1 MKKLLAAVAVACCTL
16 ANSGYAEQPMAEQ
29 YRAILQ
35 SGNFLVEYE
44 ADYGEYVVSKTI
56 SGYADMRMERNNLKI
71 RGIVP
76 LYGYGKRSYPDTLY
90 REGKYY
96 KFEAKKKA
104 TVADET
110 RLDDP
115 NLDPKDGWN
124 TVRYAL
130 ALPDEFLPI
139 CAEDYFRPDSAALGQ
154 AVYTDTG
161 KRTIA
166 KREYVSDKYVLPLK
180 SQAGSTLAE
189 INYYYC
195 YGEKGLAYIEK
206 VIVNKGREYV
216 ISRVKI
222 KELTAD
228 VPVEAFTIPAGC
240 KVYAAGI
247 GDMDDLINKPA
258 LVEEY

>member
-1 MKKLLAAVAVACCTL
+1 MKKKLAILTVACCTF
-16 ANSGYAEQPMAEQ
+16 ASCAYAEQPMAEQ
-29 YRAILQ
+29 YRAMLKT
-35 SGNFLVEYE
+35 GNFLVDYE

-56 SGYADMRMERNNLKI
+56 AGYADMRMERNNLKI
-71 RGIVP
+71 RGILP
-76 LYGYGKRSYPDTLY
+76 LSGYGKRSYPDTLY
-90 REGKYY
+90 REGKFY

-110 RLDDP
+110 QLDDQ
-115 NLDPKDGWN
+115 NLDPKAGWN
-124 TVRYAL
+124 TVRYTL

-139 CAEDYFRPDSAALGQ
+139 CPDDYFRPDSAALGQ
-154 AVYTDTG
+154 AVYDGAG

-166 KREYVSDKYVLPLK
+166 KREYTSDKYVLPLK

-206 VIVNKGREYV
+206 IIVNKGREYV

-240 KVYAAGI
+240 KIYAAGI
-247 GDMDDLINKPA
+247 GDMDDLLNKPA
-258 LVEEY
+258 LVEEH

>member
-1 MKKLLAAVAVACCTL
+1 MKKKIAALAVICCVAGSVA
-16 ANSGYAEQPMAEQ
+16 YAEQPLAEQ
-29 YRAILQ
+29 YRAMLRT
-35 SGNFLVEYE
+35 GNFLVDYE
-44 ADYGEYVVSKTI
+44 ADYGNYAVSKTI
-56 SGYADMRMERNNLKI
+56 AGYADMRMERNNLKI
-71 RGIVP
+71 RGLVA
-76 LYGYGKRSYPDTLY
+76 LNTYGKRSYPDTLY

-104 TVADET
+104 IMAYENQ
-110 RLDDP
+110 LDDP
-115 NLDPKDGWN
+115 DLDPKAAWN
-124 TVRYAL
+124 TVRYTL

-139 CAEDYFRPDSAALGQ
+139 CADDYFRPASAALGK
-154 AVYTDTG
+154 AAYVATV
-161 KRTIA
+161 KRSIF
-166 KREYVSDKYVLPLK
+166 KREYTSDKYVLPLK
-180 SQAGSTLAE
+180 SQAGNALAE

-195 YGEKGLAYIEK
+195 YSEKGLAYIEK
-206 VIVNKGREYV
+206 IIVNKGREYL

-240 KVYAAGI
+240 KVYAVGI